1 MEPSPLNWEHTV
13 WATGLPRKS
22 HADTFCQEEA
32 QWWML
37 KKDAQ
42 VDKSEPNQRDTNISL
57 ISEALSNS
65 AHFLVLYKIWRD
77 TGSWL
82 FTVCFPTFFSSC
94 AHRGNISQLY
104 NLLKMTA
111 GSGLP
116 VCQWT
121 PMRIHGQF
129 SPVFSKSTIVLRL
142 NHSRG
147 TEARLI
153 AVWLLLDAY
162 KIRDK
167 NNNIKC

>member
-1 MEPSPLNWEHTV
+1 MLI
-13 WATGLPRKS
+13 
-22 HADTFCQEEA
+22 TFCQEEA

-37 KKDAQ
+37 KKHAQ

-57 ISEALSNS
+57 ISEALTNS
-65 AHFLVLYKIWRD
+65 AHFLVLCKIRRD

-111 GSGLP
+111 GSGPP

-153 AVWLLLDAY
+153 AVQLLLDTY